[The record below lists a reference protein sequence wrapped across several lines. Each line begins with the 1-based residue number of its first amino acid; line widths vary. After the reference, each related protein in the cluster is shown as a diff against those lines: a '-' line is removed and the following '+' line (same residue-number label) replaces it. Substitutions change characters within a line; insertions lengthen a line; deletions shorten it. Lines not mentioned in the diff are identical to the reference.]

1 MVGSDEDP
9 IDTGMLKHEVV
20 NQEAHS
26 LDAWL
31 DKAGIAL
38 RDDVLI
44 VPCVC
49 NQAEHVAPV
58 TICHVGTQLNDKG
71 PAGVTDVQLRRQG
84 WEYMSY
90 PSL

>member
-9 IDTGMLKHEVV
+9 IDTWMLKHEVV

-26 LDAWL
+26 LDARL

-44 VPCVC
+44 VLCVC

-58 TICHVGTQLNDKG
+58 TACDAGTQLNGKG
-71 PAGVTDVQLRRQG
+71 PAGVTDVQLMRQG

-90 PSL
+90 SPL